1 MTEKLIILLTKA
13 VEQKR
18 PLTYGYIGKE
28 LGVKPIIVERLFS
41 ECDELFKENGLPPIS
56 TIVVN
61 GEKNICGDGYFKE
74 HYPNAKDKDILWI
87 NNLKVI
93 FSNKKKVI
101 ELLTTKQ

>member
-13 VEQKR
+13 VEQER
-18 PLTYGYIGKE
+18 TLTYGYIGKE
-28 LGVKPIIVERLFS
+28 LAVEPIIVERLFTES
-41 ECDELFKENGLPPIS
+41 DKLFKENGFPPIS

-61 GEKNICGDGYFKE
+61 SENNICGDGYFKE

-93 FSNKKKVI
+93 FRNKKKVI
-101 ELLTTKQ
+101 ELLTTK